1 MRESKKVFNFD
12 IQGNEQHMVEKDKQ
26 IERTFLGKTQEQ
38 IAKDSQV
45 DLKIEQTDAKE
56 PKGTIIYIPGTTT
69 PNKGN
74 KQLLDE
80 LS

>member
-38 IAKDSQV
+38 TAKDS
-45 DLKIEQTDAKE
+45 
-56 PKGTIIYIPGTTT
+56 
-69 PNKGN
+69 
-74 KQLLDE
+74 
-80 LS
+80 